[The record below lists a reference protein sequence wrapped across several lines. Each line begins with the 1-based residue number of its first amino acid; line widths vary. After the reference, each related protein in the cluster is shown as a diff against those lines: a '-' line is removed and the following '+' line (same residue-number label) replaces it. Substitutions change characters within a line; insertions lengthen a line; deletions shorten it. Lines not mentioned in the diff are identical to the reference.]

1 MKLDFII
8 FDKTGQEVEL
18 LQNFVKDI
26 QSLPKLVLVICVHYD
41 DQQLEWHKVA
51 CIMVSLGEGGC
62 VCNTIKLL
70 LLIEIIFVDF
80 VRSKKNTTNPFTK
93 ILTT

>member
-1 MKLDFII
+1 MKLDFIT
-8 FDKTGQEVEL
+8 FDKIGQEVEL

-51 CIMVSLGEGGC
+51 CIMVSLGGGL
-62 VCNTIKLL
+62 CNTIKLL

>member
-1 MKLDFII
+1 MA
-8 FDKTGQEVEL
+8 
-18 LQNFVKDI
+18 QNSMYNGKF
-26 QSLPKLVLVICVHYD
+26 
-41 DQQLEWHKVA
+41 
-51 CIMVSLGEGGC
+51 GGGGC
-62 VCNTIKLL
+62 LCNTIKLL

>member
-1 MKLDFII
+1 MKLDFIT
-8 FDKTGQEVEL
+8 FDKNGQEVEL
-18 LQNFVKDI
+18 FQNFVNDI

-41 DQQLEWHKVA
+41 DQQLKWHKVA
-51 CIMVSLGEGGC
+51 YIMVRLGGG
-62 VCNTIKLL
+62 CNTIKLL

>member
-1 MKLDFII
+1 MKLDFIT
-8 FDKTGQEVEL
+8 FDKNGQEVEL

-26 QSLPKLVLVICVHYD
+26 QNLPKLVLVICVHYD
-41 DQQLEWHKVA
+41 DQQLKWHKVA
-51 CIMVSLGEGGC
+51 YIMVRLGG